1 MAEYAII
8 DMGGRQYR
16 VAPGDIITVE
26 RMDASVGQELTLD
39 KVLMVRDADRVV
51 VGNPVVAGAR
61 AVARVLEHG
70 RGRKVFVFKYK
81 PKVNYRRRF
90 GHRQPY
96 TRLAIERL
104 ELDR

>member
-1 MAEYAII
+1 MAEYAVVEV
-8 DMGGRQYR
+8 GGRQYR

-26 RMDASVGQELTLD
+26 RMEAPVGQELSLD
-39 KVLMVRDADRVV
+39 KVLMVRREDRVV

-70 RGRKVFVFKYK
+70 RGRKILVFKYK

-104 ELDR
+104 ELAG